1 MYQAQPT
8 VSTMYKISKT
18 REVYRDC
25 SDVQQAIDYL
35 EALIA
40 SDQPTVNAFD
50 WVLAPHYRGYAN
62 LGTGMYL
69 INCTD
74 APAAPELVIS
84 IATDEDKKG
93 GREIGEDR
101 FKEAHVI
108 QPEDMAVRIAFQSVA
123 ALDALESGLLT
134 LRKEHF
140 PETVPKHVADAERD
154 YQDMRRFQGEFI
166 KADSELRELRV
177 IKRLTDESKIE
188 IIHKWAESKGM
199 RQQDLIG
206 LCDAIE
212 GRMVEDNQGGCT
224 SNCSV
229 CKYASI
235 KQEDGWCYM
244 FKTEPIGICGQ
255 FVNSCK
261 EFRCKTCSGKGSIDE
276 RLGGE
281 WNSNPKSQCP
291 DCDGDGV
298 TYEGWLDES
307 KDFKFSFLAHL
318 NKKS

>member
-25 SDVQQAIDYL
+25 NDVQQAIDYL

-40 SDQPTVNAFD
+40 ADQPVVNAFD

-62 LGTGMYL
+62 LGTGMYV

-84 IATDEDKKG
+84 IASEEDKKG
-93 GREIGEDR
+93 DREIGEER
-101 FKEAHVI
+101 FKDAHVI

-140 PETVPKHVADAERD
+140 PETVQQQVKDAERD
-154 YQDMRRFQGEFI
+154 YKDMRRMQEKFI
-166 KADSELRELRV
+166 KADQELREIRV

-199 RQQDLIG
+199 REQDLIG

-212 GRMVEDNQGGCT
+212 VKIVGCNQGTCT

-235 KQEDGWCYM
+235 RQYDGWCYM
-244 FKTEPIGICGQ
+244 FKTEPDGVCGQ

-261 EFRCKTCSGKGSIDE
+261 EFRCETCSGKGSIDE

-281 WNSNPKSQCP
+281 WNSNPKAQCP

-298 TYEGWLDES
+298 LGY
-307 KDFKFSFLAHL
+307 K
-318 NKKS
+318 